1 MNTKAR
7 KKTRYLTEAGLI
19 ATLYVTLTLISSAIG
34 LSSGAVQCRLGEA
47 LCLLPVLTPAAI
59 PGVTLGCL
67 ISNLIT
73 TASIFDI
80 TIGSAATLIGAA
92 EAYLLRRGRLRYIA
106 SAPTVIA
113 NAVSV
118 PLILK
123 LMGTPDIVWYST
135 ALAVAAGEL
144 ISCTVL
150 GGLLLTVCDKSGIS
164 RTLTRAEDGKTDD
177 KI

>member
-1 MNTKAR
+1 M
-7 KKTRYLTEAGLI
+7 
-19 ATLYVTLTLISSAIG
+19 
-34 LSSGAVQCRLGEA
+34 
-47 LCLLPVLTPAAI
+47 
-59 PGVTLGCL
+59 
-67 ISNLIT
+67 
-73 TASIFDI
+73 
-80 TIGSAATLIGAA
+80 
-92 EAYLLRRGRLRYIA
+92 LRRGRLRYIA

-123 LMGTPDIVWYST
+123 LMGTPDIVWYFT